1 MNNFSLGDPCCEIN
15 FGKTKSLKIAQSF
28 CAKVFKD
35 HVSQV
40 SGLSN
45 RNRHFCIEN
54 GMLTKLTA
62 VGPDPMKLL
71 KQIKYVGTHFN
82 VWE

>member
-1 MNNFSLGDPCCEIN
+1 MLPQDTTELYIDSLSILQISSGPPALN
-15 FGKTKSLKIAQSF
+15 
-28 CAKVFKD
+28 
-35 HVSQV
+35 H
-40 SGLSN
+40 GLSN

-71 KQIKYVGTHFN
+71 KKKTKHVGTHLN

>member
-1 MNNFSLGDPCCEIN
+1 M
-15 FGKTKSLKIAQSF
+15 LKIPCFLKTTELYIDSLSMPQISSGPPAF
-28 CAKVFKD
+28 N
-35 HVSQV
+35 H
-40 SGLSN
+40 GLSN

-71 KQIKYVGTHFN
+71 KQLKYVGTHFN